1 MIYPANRPANRIAVT
16 LIALTLVFAM
26 QPAQAG
32 QGTRDKIRQLI
43 ELNGAAAVADAV
55 IDQQRPV
62 VRQSFL
68 AGHPSANNKMA
79 DAYVDA
85 FAAELTARRGEF
97 LDLIVDVYAKTY
109 TAEEVDALLTFHT
122 SALGRKVR
130 AASAGILAASRQ
142 AGTAW
147 GTKYGAAIAAAAMA
161 KLKAMGHN
169 VK

>member
-1 MIYPANRPANRIAVT
+1 MIYPANRIAVAI
-16 LIALTLVFAM
+16 IALTLVFAM

-62 VRQSFL
+62 VRQSYL
-68 AGHPSANNKMA
+68 AGHPGANNKTA

-97 LDLIVDVYAKTY
+97 LDLIVDIYAKTF
-109 TAEEVDALLTFHT
+109 TVGEVDALLIFHT
-122 SALGRKVR
+122 SALVPKVR
-130 AASAGILAASRQ
+130 AAESGILAGSRA

-147 GTKYGAAIAAAAMA
+147 GTKYGAAVRAAANA
-161 KLKAMGHN
+161 KLKAIGHG